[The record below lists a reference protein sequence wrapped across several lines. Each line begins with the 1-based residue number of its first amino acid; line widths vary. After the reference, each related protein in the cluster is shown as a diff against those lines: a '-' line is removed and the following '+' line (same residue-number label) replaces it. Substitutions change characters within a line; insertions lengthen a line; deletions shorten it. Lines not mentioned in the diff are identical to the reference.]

1 MFIINLIPQ
10 RRDDSLTLHCAGDV
24 LTFNGTA
31 FDFTQLP
38 EGGLLPQDAVACE
51 WLASDVE
58 RRDGVLHLT
67 LILPVCPISQP
78 APSLGAY
85 VVTQPEPLHI
95 TTDGP
100 VALPSWA
107 PSTHSWETAA

>member
-1 MFIINLIPQ
+1 MPIITLIPQ

-38 EGGLLPQDAVACE
+38 EGATLPRDAVDCD
-51 WLASDVE
+51 WLASDVT
-58 RRDGVLHLT
+58 RIDGVLHLS
-67 LILPVCPISQP
+67 LILPHGPIPP
-78 APSLGAY
+78 APP
-85 VVTQPEPLHI
+85 PEALAVLFPAPLHI
-95 TTDGP
+95 TDTGL

-107 PSTHSWETAA
+107 PPIPAEETEA